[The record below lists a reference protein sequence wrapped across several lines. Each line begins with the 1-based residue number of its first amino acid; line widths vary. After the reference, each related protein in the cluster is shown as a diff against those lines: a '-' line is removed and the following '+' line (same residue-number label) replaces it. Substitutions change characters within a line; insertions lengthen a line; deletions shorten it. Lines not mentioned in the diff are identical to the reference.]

1 MARIGYARV
10 STKEQDTGMQ
20 IADLEVAG
28 CERIFT
34 DHGISG
40 TKADRPELDAMLK
53 HLRTGDEVVVWKLD
67 RLGRN
72 TRHLLELLDGFKDKG
87 IKFTSLRDGISTD
100 PSNEVGAAMAKAM
113 VTIMSAFAQ
122 LERDQL
128 SERTK
133 AGMAKPGAGK
143 AGRVE
148 LTAESNIVKR
158 AKELRDSGVS
168 VSELQK
174 MLAPE
179 AGKNKGKPVS
189 RATVYR
195 YLALADHKN

>member
-10 STKEQDTGMQ
+10 STKDQNTEMQ
-20 IADLEVAG
+20 MAELREAG
-28 CERIFT
+28 CERIFE

-40 TKADRPELDAMLK
+40 TTTERPELDAMLQ
-53 HLRTGDEVVVWKLD
+53 HLRNGDEVVVWKLD

-87 IKFTSLRDGISTD
+87 YKFTSLRDGISTD
-100 PSNEVGAAMAKAM
+100 PSNEVGSAMAKAM
-113 VTIMSAFAQ
+113 ITIMSAFAQ

-133 AGMAKPGAGK
+133 AGMAKDSAGK

-148 LTAESNIVKR
+148 VTAESNIVKR
-158 AKELRDSGVS
+158 AKELRTAGMSIA
-168 VSELQK
+168 ELQK
-174 MLAPE
+174 QLAPNE
-179 AGKNKGKPVS
+179 GKNKGRPVS

-195 YLALADHKN
+195 YLGM

>member
-10 STKEQDTGMQ
+10 STTGQDTAMQ
-20 IADLEVAG
+20 IADLEEAG

-34 DHGISG
+34 DHGVSG
-40 TKADRPELDAMLK
+40 TTAERPELDAMLK
-53 HLRTGDEVVVWKLD
+53 HLRNGDEVVVWKLD

-72 TRHLLELLDGFKDKG
+72 TRHLLELLDDFKDKG
-87 IKFTSLRDGISTD
+87 YKFTSLRDGISTD
-100 PSNEVGAAMAKAM
+100 PNNEVGSAMAKAM
-113 VTIMSAFAQ
+113 ITIMSAFAQ

-133 AGMAKPGAGK
+133 AGMAKPEAGK

-148 LTAESNIVKR
+148 VTAESNIVKR
-158 AKELRDSGVS
+158 AKELRANGMTIA
-168 VSELQK
+168 ELQK
-174 MLAPE
+174 QLAPE
-179 AGKNKGKPVS
+179 EGKNKGRPVS

-195 YLALADHKN
+195 YLSL

>member
-10 STKEQDTGMQ
+10 STSDQDTAMQ
-20 IADLEVAG
+20 IEELHGAG
-28 CERIFT
+28 CERIFE
-34 DHGISG
+34 DHGVSG
-40 TKADRPELDAMLK
+40 TATERPELDKMLA
-53 HLRTGDEVVVWKLD
+53 HLRNGDEVVVWKLD

-87 IKFTSLRDGISTD
+87 YKFTSLRDGISTD
-100 PSNEVGAAMAKAM
+100 PNNEVGSAMAKAM
-113 VTIMSAFAQ
+113 ITIMSAFAQ

-133 AGMAKPGAGK
+133 AGMSKPGAGK

-148 LTAESNIVKR
+148 VTADSNIVKR
-158 AKELRDSGVS
+158 AKELRTAGMSIA
-168 VSELQK
+168 ELQK
-174 MLAPE
+174 QLAPNE
-179 AGKNKGKPVS
+179 GKNKGRPVS

-195 YLALADHKN
+195 YLGL